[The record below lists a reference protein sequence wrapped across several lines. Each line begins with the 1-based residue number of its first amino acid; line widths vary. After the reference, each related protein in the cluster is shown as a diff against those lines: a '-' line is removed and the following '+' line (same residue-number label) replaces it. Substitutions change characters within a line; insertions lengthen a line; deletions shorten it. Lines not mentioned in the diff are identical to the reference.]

1 MKRLTAPLVILM
13 MFLAFFESPPV
24 LGASSSPSQDG
35 PICFSLVPKKNVDH
49 QITEL
54 QPLLDLLE
62 KRLNRQIKVIRPQSY
77 HSVIE
82 GILSR
87 TIDFAILGPASYA
100 KARAR
105 DNQVEAF
112 ASFASKKG
120 FITPRGSFYY
130 SVLFTVKDNR
140 YDTWEDLKGKKIAF
154 TDPASTSGSVIP
166 SIYFSKEIGEALNEF
181 FGSHIYTGSHDRS
194 IKSVK
199 KGYADGAFVS
209 SARID
214 EAIEKGSLEPDQVI
228 VLWQSKPIHSDP
240 FVFRGGL
247 DPSLKDQIRSVM
259 LSSLPELDAM
269 FKNMQML
276 GIEAVS
282 DSDYQA
288 IHEIIA
294 RKAQ

>member
-13 MFLAFFESPPV
+13 MFLAFFESTPV